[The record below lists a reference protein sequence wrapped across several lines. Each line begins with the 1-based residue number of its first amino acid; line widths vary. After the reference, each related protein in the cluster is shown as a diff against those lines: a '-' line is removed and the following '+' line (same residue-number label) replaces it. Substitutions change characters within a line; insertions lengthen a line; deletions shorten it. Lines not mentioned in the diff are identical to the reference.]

1 MNTLPDSALAFFRA
15 CGARGG
21 AAGRGDCKRR
31 TPEQCRAAGL
41 AGVAARAE
49 AEARKREK
57 LALLETML
65 AQPTAKVRTP
75 RAPRVKVAKPAQADS
90 PARFNPLAA

>member
-1 MNTLPDSALAFFRA
+1 MPDSALAFFRA

-21 AAGRGDCKRR
+21 AAGRGECKRR

-65 AQPTAKVRTP
+65 AAAPVKQRAP
-75 RAPRVKVAKPAQADS
+75 RAPRVKVAKPTPAES
-90 PARFNPLAA
+90 PARFNPLEA